1 MRIEDI
7 LSQRGTIYGE
17 YTSQAYISQR
27 MKAFLRD
34 TPNWHRL
41 APDQA
46 DALEM
51 VVVKMARILN
61 GDPDYADNWSD
72 MAGYPTLVAVRLA
85 GKDGTP

>member
-7 LSQRGTIYGE
+7 LKQRGTIYGE
-17 YTSQAYISQR
+17 YAAQAYISQR
-27 MKAFLRD
+27 LKAFMHD
-34 TPNWHRL
+34 TPGWHRL

-51 VVVKMARILN
+51 IAVKISRVLN

-85 GKDGTP
+85 AKEGAP